1 MKSIVKTL
9 FIGGVLFLG
18 SNAIWAQGLK
28 RCTCYHADSGDV
40 GQCKAFTNCDVVYI
54 DVYKQ
59 AGPDHIPWLN
69 PTTGDKDYFL
79 EAAKLA
85 TKYKRANPDM
95 SSTIKYCNDILFLQF
110 LHFLPKNQ

>member
-18 SNAIWAQGLK
+18 SNAIWAGDH

-54 DVYKQ
+54 DS
-59 AGPDHIPWLN
+59 H
-69 PTTGDKDYFL
+69 
-79 EAAKLA
+79 
-85 TKYKRANPDM
+85 
-95 SSTIKYCNDILFLQF
+95 S
-110 LHFLPKNQ
+110 